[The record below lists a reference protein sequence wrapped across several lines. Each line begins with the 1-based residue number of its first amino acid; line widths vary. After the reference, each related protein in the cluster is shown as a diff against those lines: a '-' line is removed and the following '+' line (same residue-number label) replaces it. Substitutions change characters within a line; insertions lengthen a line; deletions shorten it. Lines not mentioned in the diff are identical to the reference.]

1 MQNQADL
8 FVEDE
13 ERLTPCDHAE
23 RQQHT
28 ELALSLES
36 QMVFSSSTSSSAQ
49 EAHADSSLIPRK
61 EVRLRPPNYNH
72 GEERGP
78 GQWGYPL
85 VP

>member
-78 GQWGYPL
+78 GQWD
-85 VP
+85 